1 MYKLKNYEVHV
12 VHGEGFPRTLHTD
25 LSLEDALSEML
36 CMDDPEYT
44 YDDEQEAEEDD
55 ILFSVHESGKPDY
68 IAWVN
73 TDGERMSYLPDD
85 DPRSKIVD
93 KYLKW

>member
-12 VHGEGFPRTLHTD
+12 VHGEGFPRTLHTG

-55 ILFSVHESGKPDY
+55 ILFSVHESNKPDY
-68 IAWVN
+68 IAWIN
-73 TDGERMSYLPDD
+73 TEGESGTDLQEDDRRYQMVLTYL
-85 DPRSKIVD
+85 
-93 KYLKW
+93 